1 MYKIAIVGA
10 GPAGIAMARE
20 LTAAGV
26 SAEEILMFEKSQHDN
41 ASVRQFYPA
50 GKTINSVYK
59 NIETE
64 KKGLVGFQ
72 GIIQVDD
79 YFKLSDQALNESQVE
94 IRFNT
99 EVLKIKKQSTHFVL
113 ETSKGNFES
122 EYVILASGVFAKPR
136 KPDYKIPAEILNKV
150 SYDVLRFQKEE
161 ISGKKIIVVGGGDSA
176 AEYAQ
181 TLAALGNFVYV
192 SYRQDNFFRMNQ
204 LNKDLLSQ
212 LEQKQKIKIMF
223 STDIVGLEAQN
234 DKVLVKFEGHDDVIV
249 DNIVFALGGA
259 SPVAFMNNC
268 GIDYNDTNVQLRSY
282 HESPI
287 DRMFIAGDLS
297 MGRKGGS
304 LMLAFNSARDIMEG
318 LSINYSFPA
327 PAQV

>member
-26 SAEEILMFEKSQHDN
+26 SAEEILMLEKAQHDN

-79 YFKLSDQALNESQVE
+79 YFKLSDQALKESNVKVH
-94 IRFNT
+94 FNT
-99 EVLKIKKQSTHFVL
+99 EVLKIKKQSNHFIL
-113 ETSKGNFES
+113 ETSRGNFES
-122 EYVILASGVFAKPR
+122 DYVVLASGVFAKPR

-150 SYDVLRFQKEE
+150 SYDVLHFQKEK
-161 ISGKKIIVVGGGDSA
+161 ISDRKIIVVGGGDSA

-192 SYRQDNFFRMNQ
+192 SYRQDNFFRMNR
-204 LNKDLLSQ
+204 LNKDLLTQ
-212 LEQKQKIKIMF
+212 LEQNQKIKIMF

-234 DKVLVKFEGHDDVIV
+234 DEVLIKFDGSDNLTV
-249 DNIVFALGGA
+249 DNVVFALGGA

-268 GIDYNDTNVQLRSY
+268 GIDYDDTNVQLRLH

-287 DRMFIAGDLS
+287 DGMFIAGDLS

-318 LSINYSFPA
+318 LSMNYSFPT
-327 PAQV
+327 PAQI